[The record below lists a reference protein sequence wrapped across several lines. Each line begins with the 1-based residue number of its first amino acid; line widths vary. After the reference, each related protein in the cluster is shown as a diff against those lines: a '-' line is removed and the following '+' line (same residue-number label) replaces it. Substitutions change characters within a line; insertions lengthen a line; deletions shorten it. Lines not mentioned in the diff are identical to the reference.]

1 MDIGTDMAMVTAMD
15 TEDMGVTALMGRRIM
30 RREMNKTFAVIGAAA
45 AVLLA
50 AVLVISL
57 WIGRRQ
63 QTETPGEEQGG
74 TVRLEFENEALHYDG
89 TGALNLMEG
98 VRAVDAD
105 GSDVTDQV
113 TAVVS
118 AGDNITEK
126 RIRYSVFSGDG
137 EETVGYRQL
146 ILENYMGPTIETAD
160 TLSLEAEE
168 LADPAVHLSE
178 SGQMTV
184 QDGFG
189 KDAADQVTWIREK
202 TAPGTYDITFT
213 YVNQFSD
220 TAERYVNQ
228 FSDTAERTV
237 PVSVNG
243 ETEDLTITLLT
254 EEAVIPLGSEFDP
267 EDYLEISDPTGSAG
281 SVQVTGEVDT
291 EREGRYSVYY
301 TVISSDRT
309 QRAGV
314 LLKVEVARRQG
325 MR

>member
-1 MDIGTDMAMVTAMD
+1 
-15 TEDMGVTALMGRRIM
+15 M
-30 RREMNKTFAVIGAAA
+30 RRKMNKTFAVIGAAA

-63 QTETPGEEQGG
+63 QTETPGEEPDG
-74 TVRLEFENEALHYDG
+74 TVRLEFENETVHYDG
-89 TGALNLMEG
+89 TGALDLMEG
-98 VRAVDAD
+98 VHAVDAD
-105 GSDVTDQV
+105 GGDVTDQV

-118 AGDNITEK
+118 AGDNMTKK
-126 RIRYSVFSGDG
+126 RIRYSVFSDDG

-220 TAERYVNQ
+220 TAER
-228 FSDTAERTV
+228 TV

-254 EEAVIPLGSEFDP
+254 DEAEIPLGTEFDP
-267 EDYLEISDPTGSAG
+267 EDYLEISDPTGSAS

-314 LLKVEVARRQG
+314 LLKVEVARE
-325 MR
+325 

>member
-1 MDIGTDMAMVTAMD
+1 MDTGTDMAMVTAMD

-118 AGDNITEK
+118 AGDNMTKK
-126 RIRYSVFSGDG
+126 RIRYSVFSDDG

-146 ILENYMGPTIETAD
+146 ILENYAGPGIETAD

-213 YVNQFSD
+213 YVNQFGD
-220 TAERYVNQ
+220 TAEQ
-228 FSDTAERTV
+228 TA
-237 PVSVNG
+237 PVTVNG
-243 ETEDLTITLLT
+243 ETEDLTLTLLT
-254 EEAVIPLGSEFDP
+254 NEAVIPLGTEFDP

-309 QRAGV
+309 QRAGT
-314 LLKVEVARRQG
+314 LLKVQVTDRLAAE
-325 MR
+325 

>member
-1 MDIGTDMAMVTAMD
+1 
-15 TEDMGVTALMGRRIM
+15 M
-30 RREMNKTFAVIGAAA
+30 RRENSKMSAVIGAAA

-50 AVLVISL
+50 VVLAISL
-57 WIGRRQ
+57 WIGRQ
-63 QTETPGEEQGG
+63 QIKTPGEEPDG
-74 TVRLEFENEALHYDG
+74 TVRLEFENEAVHYDG
-89 TGALNLMEG
+89 TGALDLMEG
-98 VRAVDAD
+98 VHAVDAD
-105 GSDVTDQV
+105 GGDVTDLV

-118 AGDNITEK
+118 AGDNDNITEK

-146 ILENYMGPTIETAD
+146 ILENYTGPSIETAD
-160 TLSLEAEE
+160 ALSLEAEE
-168 LADPAVHLSE
+168 LSDPAVHLSE

-213 YVNQFSD
+213 
-220 TAERYVNQ
+220 YVNQ

-267 EDYLEISDPTGSAG
+267 EDYLEISDPTGSAS

>member
-1 MDIGTDMAMVTAMD
+1 
-15 TEDMGVTALMGRRIM
+15 M

-89 TGALNLMEG
+89 TGALDLMEG
-98 VRAVDAD
+98 VHAVDAD
-105 GSDVTDQV
+105 GGEVTDLV

-220 TAERYVNQ
+220 TAER
-228 FSDTAERTV
+228 TV

-254 EEAVIPLGSEFDP
+254 DEAEIPLGTEFHP
-267 EDYLEISDPTGSAG
+267 EDYLEISDPTGSAS

-291 EREGRYSVYY
+291 EKEGRYSVYY

>member
-1 MDIGTDMAMVTAMD
+1 
-15 TEDMGVTALMGRRIM
+15 M
-30 RREMNKTFAVIGAAA
+30 RRKNDKTSAVIGAAA

-118 AGDNITEK
+118 AGDNMTKK
-126 RIRYSVFSGDG
+126 RIRYSVFSDDG

-220 TAERYVNQ
+220 TAER
-228 FSDTAERTV
+228 TV
-237 PVSVNG
+237 PVAVNG
-243 ETEDLTITLLT
+243 ETEDLTLTLLT
-254 EEAVIPLGSEFDP
+254 EEAVIRPGTEFDP
-267 EDYLEISDPTGSAG
+267 EDYLEISDPTGSAS

-301 TVISSDRT
+301 TVISSDHT
-309 QRAGV
+309 QKAGA
-314 LLKVEVARRQG
+314 LLKVEVARE
-325 MR
+325 

>member
-1 MDIGTDMAMVTAMD
+1 
-15 TEDMGVTALMGRRIM
+15 MGVTALMGRRIM

-118 AGDNITEK
+118 AGDNMTKK
-126 RIRYSVFSGDG
+126 RIRYSVFSDDG

-146 ILENYMGPTIETAD
+146 ILENYAGPGIETAD
-160 TLSLEAEE
+160 TLSLDAEE
-168 LADPAVHLSE
+168 LSDPAVHLSE

-220 TAERYVNQ
+220 TAEQ
-228 FSDTAERTV
+228 TA
-237 PVSVNG
+237 PVTVNG
-243 ETEDLTITLLT
+243 ETEDLTLTLLT
-254 EEAVIPLGSEFDP
+254 NEAVIPLGTEFHP
-267 EDYLEISDPTGSAG
+267 EDYLEISDPTGSAS

-291 EREGRYSVYY
+291 EKEGRYSVYF
-301 TVISSDRT
+301 TVLSTDRT
-309 QRAGV
+309 QRAGT
-314 LLKVEVARRQG
+314 LLKVQVTDRLAAE
-325 MR
+325 

>member
-1 MDIGTDMAMVTAMD
+1 
-15 TEDMGVTALMGRRIM
+15 M
-30 RREMNKTFAVIGAAA
+30 RRKMNKTFAVIGAAA

-50 AVLVISL
+50 AVLIISL
-57 WIGRRQ
+57 WLGRQ
-63 QTETPGEEQGG
+63 QTKTPGEEPDG

-118 AGDNITEK
+118 AGDDIAEK
-126 RIRYSVFSGDG
+126 RVRYSVFSDDG

-146 ILENYMGPTIETAD
+146 ILENYAGPGIETAD

-220 TAERYVNQ
+220 TAER
-228 FSDTAERTV
+228 TV

-254 EEAVIPLGSEFDP
+254 EEAVIPLGSEFHP
-267 EDYLEISDPTGSAG
+267 EDYLEISDPTGSAS

-291 EREGRYSVYY
+291 EKEGRYSVYF
-301 TVISSDRT
+301 TVLSTDRT
-309 QRAGV
+309 QRAGT
-314 LLKVEVARRQG
+314 LLKVQVTDRLAAE
-325 MR
+325 

>member
-1 MDIGTDMAMVTAMD
+1 
-15 TEDMGVTALMGRRIM
+15 M
-30 RREMNKTFAVIGAAA
+30 RRENSKISAVIGAAA

-50 AVLVISL
+50 AVLIISL
-57 WIGRRQ
+57 WLGRQ
-63 QTETPGEEQGG
+63 QTKTLGEEPGG
-74 TVRLEFENEALHYDG
+74 TVRLEFEDGTIRYDG
-89 TGALNLMEG
+89 TGTLDLMEG

-105 GSDVTDQV
+105 GADVTDRV
-113 TAVVS
+113 TAAVS
-118 AGDNITEK
+118 GGDDMAEK
-126 RIRYSVFSGDG
+126 RIRYSVFSDDG

-213 YVNQFSD
+213 YVNQFGD
-220 TAERYVNQ
+220 TAEQ
-228 FSDTAERTV
+228 TA
-237 PVSVNG
+237 PVTVNG
-243 ETEDLTITLLT
+243 ETEDLTLTLLT
-254 EEAVIPLGSEFDP
+254 NEAVIPLGTEFDP

-281 SVQVTGEVDT
+281 TVQVTGEVDT

>member
-1 MDIGTDMAMVTAMD
+1 
-15 TEDMGVTALMGRRIM
+15 MGVTALMGRRIM
-30 RREMNKTFAVIGAAA
+30 RRENSKISAVIGAAA

-50 AVLVISL
+50 VVLAISL
-57 WIGRRQ
+57 WIGRQ
-63 QTETPGEEQGG
+63 QIKTPGEEHDG
-74 TVRLEFENEALHYDG
+74 TVRLEFENEAVHYDG
-89 TGALNLMEG
+89 TGALDLMEG
-98 VRAVDAD
+98 VHAVDAD
-105 GSDVTDQV
+105 GGDVTDLV

-118 AGDNITEK
+118 AGDNDNITEK

-146 ILENYMGPTIETAD
+146 ILENYTGPSIETAD

-213 YVNQFSD
+213 YVNQFGD
-220 TAERYVNQ
+220 TAEQ
-228 FSDTAERTV
+228 TA
-237 PVSVNG
+237 PVTVNG
-243 ETEDLTITLLT
+243 ETEDLTLTLLT
-254 EEAVIPLGSEFDP
+254 NEAVIPLGTEFDP
-267 EDYLEISDPTGSAG
+267 EDYLEISDPTGSAS

-301 TVISSDRT
+301 TVISSDHT
-309 QRAGV
+309 QKAGA
-314 LLKVEVARRQG
+314 LLKVEVARE
-325 MR
+325 

>member
-1 MDIGTDMAMVTAMD
+1 
-15 TEDMGVTALMGRRIM
+15 M

-118 AGDNITEK
+118 AGDNMTKK
-126 RIRYSVFSGDG
+126 RIRYSVFSDDG

-146 ILENYMGPTIETAD
+146 ILENYAGPGIETAD
-160 TLSLEAEE
+160 TLSLDAEE
-168 LADPAVHLSE
+168 LSDPAVHLSE

-220 TAERYVNQ
+220 TAER
-228 FSDTAERTV
+228 TV

-254 EEAVIPLGSEFDP
+254 DEAEIPLGTEFDP
-267 EDYLEISDPTGSAG
+267 EDYLEISDPTGSAS

>member
-1 MDIGTDMAMVTAMD
+1 
-15 TEDMGVTALMGRRIM
+15 MGVTALMGRRIM

-118 AGDNITEK
+118 AGDNMTKK
-126 RIRYSVFSGDG
+126 RIRYSVFSDDG

-146 ILENYMGPTIETAD
+146 ILENYAGPGIETAD
-160 TLSLEAEE
+160 TLSLDAEE
-168 LADPAVHLSE
+168 LSDPAVHLSE

-220 TAERYVNQ
+220 TAER
-228 FSDTAERTV
+228 TV

-254 EEAVIPLGSEFDP
+254 EEAVIPLGAEFDP

-301 TVISSDRT
+301 TVISSDHT
-309 QRAGV
+309 QKAGA
-314 LLKVEVARRQG
+314 LLKVEVARE
-325 MR
+325 

>member
-1 MDIGTDMAMVTAMD
+1 
-15 TEDMGVTALMGRRIM
+15 M
-30 RREMNKTFAVIGAAA
+30 RRKMNKTFAVIGAAA

-50 AVLVISL
+50 AVLIISL
-57 WIGRRQ
+57 WLGRQ
-63 QTETPGEEQGG
+63 QTKTPGEEPGE
-74 TVRLEFENEALHYDG
+74 TVRLEFENEAVHYDG
-89 TGALNLMEG
+89 TGALDLMED
-98 VRAVDAD
+98 VHAVDAD
-105 GSDVTDQV
+105 GGDVTDLV

-146 ILENYMGPTIETAD
+146 ILENYTGPTIETAD

-168 LADPAVHLSE
+168 LSDPAVHLSE

-220 TAERYVNQ
+220 TAER
-228 FSDTAERTV
+228 TV
-237 PVSVNG
+237 PVAVNG
-243 ETEDLTITLLT
+243 ETEDLTLTLLT
-254 EEAVIPLGSEFDP
+254 EEAVIRPGTEFDP
-267 EDYLEISDPTGSAG
+267 EDYLEISDPTGSAS

-301 TVISSDRT
+301 TVISSDHT
-309 QRAGV
+309 QKAGA
-314 LLKVEVARRQG
+314 LLKVEVARE
-325 MR
+325 

>member
-1 MDIGTDMAMVTAMD
+1 
-15 TEDMGVTALMGRRIM
+15 MGVTALMGRRIM

-118 AGDNITEK
+118 AGDNMTKK
-126 RIRYSVFSGDG
+126 RIRYSVFCGDG

-160 TLSLEAEE
+160 ALSLEAEE

-220 TAERYVNQ
+220 TAER
-228 FSDTAERTV
+228 TV

-254 EEAVIPLGSEFDP
+254 DEAEIPLGTEFDP
-267 EDYLEISDPTGSAG
+267 EDYLEISDPTGSAS

-314 LLKVEVARRQG
+314 LLKVEVARR
-325 MR
+325 

>member
-1 MDIGTDMAMVTAMD
+1 
-15 TEDMGVTALMGRRIM
+15 MGVTALMGRRIM
-30 RREMNKTFAVIGAAA
+30 RRENSKISAVIGAAA

-50 AVLVISL
+50 VVLAISL
-57 WIGRRQ
+57 WIGRQ
-63 QTETPGEEQGG
+63 QIKTPGEEPDG
-74 TVRLEFENEALHYDG
+74 TVRLEFENEAVHYDG
-89 TGALNLMEG
+89 TGALDLMEG
-98 VRAVDAD
+98 VHAVDAD
-105 GSDVTDQV
+105 GGDVTDLV

-137 EETVGYRQL
+137 EETVGCRQL

-220 TAERYVNQ
+220 TAER
-228 FSDTAERTV
+228 TV

-254 EEAVIPLGSEFDP
+254 DEAVIPLGTEFDP
-267 EDYLEISDPTGSAG
+267 EDYLEISDPTGSAS

>member
-1 MDIGTDMAMVTAMD
+1 
-15 TEDMGVTALMGRRIM
+15 M
-30 RREMNKTFAVIGAAA
+30 RRKNDKTSAVIGAAA

-118 AGDNITEK
+118 AGDDIAEK
-126 RIRYSVFSGDG
+126 RVRYSVFSGDG

-146 ILENYMGPTIETAD
+146 ILENYTGPSIETAD
-160 TLSLEAEE
+160 ALSLEAEE

-220 TAERYVNQ
+220 TAER
-228 FSDTAERTV
+228 TV

-254 EEAVIPLGSEFDP
+254 DEAEIPLGTEFDP
-267 EDYLEISDPTGSAG
+267 EDYLEISDPTGSAS

>member
-1 MDIGTDMAMVTAMD
+1 MH
-15 TEDMGVTALMGRRIM
+15 RKN
-30 RREMNKTFAVIGAAA
+30 NKTSAFIGAAA

-50 AVLVISL
+50 VVLGISL
-57 WIGRRQ
+57 WIGRQ
-63 QTETPGEEQGG
+63 QAKVPGEESHE
-74 TVRLEFENEALHYDG
+74 TVRLELENEAVHYDG
-89 TGALNLMEG
+89 TGTLELLEG

-105 GSDVTDQV
+105 GGDVTDQV

-118 AGDNITEK
+118 AGDSITEK
-126 RIRYSVFSGDG
+126 QIRYSVFSGDG
-137 EETVGYRQL
+137 EETVRYRRL
-146 ILENYMGPTIETAD
+146 ILENYSGPSIETAD

-168 LADPAVHLSE
+168 LSDPAVHLSE

-220 TAERYVNQ
+220 TAER
-228 FSDTAERTV
+228 TV

-254 EEAVIPLGSEFDP
+254 EEAVIPQGSEFDP
-267 EDYLEISDPTGSAG
+267 EDYLEISDPTGSAS

-314 LLKVEVARRQG
+314 LLKVEVARE
-325 MR
+325 

>member
-1 MDIGTDMAMVTAMD
+1 
-15 TEDMGVTALMGRRIM
+15 MGVTALMGRRIM

-118 AGDNITEK
+118 AGDNMTKK
-126 RIRYSVFSGDG
+126 RIRYSVFSDDG

-146 ILENYMGPTIETAD
+146 ILENYTGPSIETAD
-160 TLSLEAEE
+160 ALSLEAEE

-220 TAERYVNQ
+220 TAER
-228 FSDTAERTV
+228 TV

-254 EEAVIPLGSEFDP
+254 DEAEIPLGTEFDP

-301 TVISSDRT
+301 TVISSDHT
-309 QRAGV
+309 QKAGA
-314 LLKVEVARRQG
+314 LLKVEVARE
-325 MR
+325 

>member
-1 MDIGTDMAMVTAMD
+1 
-15 TEDMGVTALMGRRIM
+15 
-30 RREMNKTFAVIGAAA
+30 MNKTFAVIGAAA

-50 AVLVISL
+50 VVLAISL
-57 WIGRRQ
+57 WIGRQ
-63 QTETPGEEQGG
+63 QIKTPGEEPDG
-74 TVRLEFENEALHYDG
+74 TVRLEFENEAVHYDG
-89 TGALNLMEG
+89 TGALDLMEG
-98 VRAVDAD
+98 VHAVDAD
-105 GSDVTDQV
+105 GGDVTDLV

-118 AGDNITEK
+118 AGDNDNITEK

-220 TAERYVNQ
+220 TAER
-228 FSDTAERTV
+228 TV

-243 ETEDLTITLLT
+243 ETEDLTLTLLT
-254 EEAVIPLGSEFDP
+254 NEAVIPLGTEFDP

-301 TVISSDRT
+301 TVISSDHT
-309 QRAGV
+309 QKAGA
-314 LLKVEVARRQG
+314 LLKVEVARR
-325 MR
+325 

>member
-1 MDIGTDMAMVTAMD
+1 
-15 TEDMGVTALMGRRIM
+15 M

-118 AGDNITEK
+118 AGDNMTKK
-126 RIRYSVFSGDG
+126 RIRYSVFSDDG

-146 ILENYMGPTIETAD
+146 ILENYAGPGIETAD
-160 TLSLEAEE
+160 TLSLDAEE
-168 LADPAVHLSE
+168 LSDPAVHLSE

-220 TAERYVNQ
+220 TAER
-228 FSDTAERTV
+228 TV

-254 EEAVIPLGSEFDP
+254 DEAEIPLGTEFDP
-267 EDYLEISDPTGSAG
+267 EDYLEISDPTGSAS

-314 LLKVEVARRQG
+314 LLQVEVARRQG

>member
-1 MDIGTDMAMVTAMD
+1 
-15 TEDMGVTALMGRRIM
+15 
-30 RREMNKTFAVIGAAA
+30 MNKTFAVIGAAA

-50 AVLVISL
+50 AVLIISL
-57 WIGRRQ
+57 WLGRQ
-63 QTETPGEEQGG
+63 QTKTPGEGPGG

-105 GSDVTDQV
+105 GGDVTDQV

-137 EETVGYRQL
+137 EETVGCRQL

-160 TLSLEAEE
+160 ALSLEAEE

-220 TAERYVNQ
+220 TAER
-228 FSDTAERTV
+228 TV

-254 EEAVIPLGSEFDP
+254 DEAEIPLGTEFDP
-267 EDYLEISDPTGSAG
+267 EDYLEISDPTGSAS

-314 LLKVEVARRQG
+314 LLKVEVARR
-325 MR
+325 

>member
-1 MDIGTDMAMVTAMD
+1 
-15 TEDMGVTALMGRRIM
+15 MGVTALMGRRIM

-118 AGDNITEK
+118 AGDNMTKK
-126 RIRYSVFSGDG
+126 RIRYSVFSDDG

-146 ILENYMGPTIETAD
+146 ILENYAGPGIETAD
-160 TLSLEAEE
+160 TLSLDAEE
-168 LADPAVHLSE
+168 LSDPAVHLSE

-220 TAERYVNQ
+220 TAEH
-228 FSDTAERTV
+228 TV

-301 TVISSDRT
+301 TVISSDHT
-309 QRAGV
+309 QKAGA
-314 LLKVEVARRQG
+314 LLKVEVARE
-325 MR
+325 

>member
-1 MDIGTDMAMVTAMD
+1 
-15 TEDMGVTALMGRRIM
+15 M
-30 RREMNKTFAVIGAAA
+30 RRRNNKTAAVIGAAA

-50 AVLVISL
+50 AVLGISL
-57 WIGRRQ
+57 WISRQ
-63 QTETPGEEQGG
+63 QAKTPVEESRG
-74 TVRLEFENEALHYDG
+74 TVRLEFEDGTIRYDG
-89 TGALNLMEG
+89 TGTLDLMEG
-98 VRAVDAD
+98 VHAVDAD
-105 GSDVTDQV
+105 GGDVTDLV

-220 TAERYVNQ
+220 TAER
-228 FSDTAERTV
+228 TV

-254 EEAVIPLGSEFDP
+254 DEAEIPLGTEFDP
-267 EDYLEISDPTGSAG
+267 EDYLEISDPTGSAS

-291 EREGRYSVYY
+291 EKEGRYSVYF
-301 TVISSDRT
+301 TVLSTDRT
-309 QRAGV
+309 QRAGT
-314 LLKVEVARRQG
+314 LLKVQVTDRLAAE
-325 MR
+325 

>member
-1 MDIGTDMAMVTAMD
+1 
-15 TEDMGVTALMGRRIM
+15 M
-30 RREMNKTFAVIGAAA
+30 RRKNDKTSAVIGAAA

-118 AGDNITEK
+118 AGDNMTKK
-126 RIRYSVFSGDG
+126 RIRYSVFSDDG

-146 ILENYMGPTIETAD
+146 ILENYAGPGIETAD
-160 TLSLEAEE
+160 TLSLDAEE
-168 LADPAVHLSE
+168 LSDPAVHLSE

-189 KDAADQVTWIREK
+189 KDAVDQVTWIREK

-213 YVNQFSD
+213 YVNQFGD
-220 TAERYVNQ
+220 TAEQ
-228 FSDTAERTV
+228 TA
-237 PVSVNG
+237 PVTVNG
-243 ETEDLTITLLT
+243 ETEDLTLTLLT
-254 EEAVIPLGSEFDP
+254 NEAVIPLGTEFDP

-309 QRAGV
+309 QRAGA
-314 LLKVEVARRQG
+314 LLKVEVVRR
-325 MR
+325 

>member
-1 MDIGTDMAMVTAMD
+1 
-15 TEDMGVTALMGRRIM
+15 MGVTALMGRRIM

-50 AVLVISL
+50 AVLVISS

-74 TVRLEFENEALHYDG
+74 TVRLEFENEAVHYDG
-89 TGALNLMEG
+89 TGALDLMEG
-98 VRAVDAD
+98 VHAVDAD
-105 GSDVTDQV
+105 GGDVTDLV

-146 ILENYMGPTIETAD
+146 ILENYTGPSIETAD
-160 TLSLEAEE
+160 ALSLEAEE

-220 TAERYVNQ
+220 TAER
-228 FSDTAERTV
+228 TV

-254 EEAVIPLGSEFDP
+254 DEAEIPLGTEFDP
-267 EDYLEISDPTGSAG
+267 EDYLEISDPTGSAS

>member
-1 MDIGTDMAMVTAMD
+1 
-15 TEDMGVTALMGRRIM
+15 MGVTALMGRRIM
-30 RREMNKTFAVIGAAA
+30 RRENSKISAVIGAAA

-50 AVLVISL
+50 VVLAISL
-57 WIGRRQ
+57 WIGRQ

-105 GSDVTDQV
+105 GGDVTDLV

-213 YVNQFSD
+213 YVNQFGD
-220 TAERYVNQ
+220 TAEQ
-228 FSDTAERTV
+228 TA
-237 PVSVNG
+237 PVTVNG
-243 ETEDLTITLLT
+243 ETEDLTLTLLT
-254 EEAVIPLGSEFDP
+254 NEAVIPLGTEFDP

-314 LLKVEVARRQG
+314 LLKVEVARE
-325 MR
+325 

>member
-1 MDIGTDMAMVTAMD
+1 
-15 TEDMGVTALMGRRIM
+15 M

-118 AGDNITEK
+118 AGDNMTKK
-126 RIRYSVFSGDG
+126 RIRYSVFSDDG

-146 ILENYMGPTIETAD
+146 ILENYTGPSIETAD
-160 TLSLEAEE
+160 ALSLEAEE

-220 TAERYVNQ
+220 TAER
-228 FSDTAERTV
+228 TV

-254 EEAVIPLGSEFDP
+254 DEAEIPLGTEFDP

-301 TVISSDRT
+301 TVISSDHT
-309 QRAGV
+309 QKAGA
-314 LLKVEVARRQG
+314 LLKVEVARE
-325 MR
+325 

>member
-1 MDIGTDMAMVTAMD
+1 
-15 TEDMGVTALMGRRIM
+15 M
-30 RREMNKTFAVIGAAA
+30 RRKMNKTFAVIGAAA

-50 AVLVISL
+50 VVLAISL
-57 WIGRRQ
+57 WIGRQ
-63 QTETPGEEQGG
+63 QIKTPGEEPDG
-74 TVRLEFENEALHYDG
+74 TVRLEFENEAVHYDG
-89 TGALNLMEG
+89 TGALDLMEG
-98 VRAVDAD
+98 VHAVDAD
-105 GSDVTDQV
+105 GGDVTDLV

-118 AGDNITEK
+118 AGDNDNITEK

-146 ILENYMGPTIETAD
+146 ILENYTGPSIETAD
-160 TLSLEAEE
+160 ALSLEAEE
-168 LADPAVHLSE
+168 LSDPAVHLSE

-220 TAERYVNQ
+220 TAER
-228 FSDTAERTV
+228 TV

-254 EEAVIPLGSEFDP
+254 EEAEIPLGTEFDP
-267 EDYLEISDPTGSAG
+267 EDYLEISDPTGSAS

>member
-1 MDIGTDMAMVTAMD
+1 
-15 TEDMGVTALMGRRIM
+15 M
-30 RREMNKTFAVIGAAA
+30 RRENSKISAVIGAAA

-220 TAERYVNQ
+220 TAER
-228 FSDTAERTV
+228 TV

-254 EEAVIPLGSEFDP
+254 DEAEIPLGTEFDP
-267 EDYLEISDPTGSAG
+267 EDYLEISDPTGSAS

-314 LLKVEVARRQG
+314 LLKVEVTDRLAAE
-325 MR
+325 

>member
-1 MDIGTDMAMVTAMD
+1 
-15 TEDMGVTALMGRRIM
+15 M
-30 RREMNKTFAVIGAAA
+30 RRKMNKTFAVIGAAA

-50 AVLVISL
+50 VVLAISL
-57 WIGRRQ
+57 WIGRQ
-63 QTETPGEEQGG
+63 QIKTPGEEPDG
-74 TVRLEFENEALHYDG
+74 TVRLEFENEAVHYDG
-89 TGALNLMEG
+89 TGALDLMEG
-98 VRAVDAD
+98 VHAVDAD
-105 GSDVTDQV
+105 GGDVTDLV

-118 AGDNITEK
+118 AGDNDNITEK

-146 ILENYMGPTIETAD
+146 ILENYTGPSIETAD
-160 TLSLEAEE
+160 ALSLEAEE

-220 TAERYVNQ
+220 TAER
-228 FSDTAERTV
+228 TV

-254 EEAVIPLGSEFDP
+254 DEAEIPLGTEFDP
-267 EDYLEISDPTGSAG
+267 EDYLEISDPTGSAS

-301 TVISSDRT
+301 TVISSDHT
-309 QRAGV
+309 QKAGA
-314 LLKVEVARRQG
+314 LLKVEVARE
-325 MR
+325 

>member
-1 MDIGTDMAMVTAMD
+1 
-15 TEDMGVTALMGRRIM
+15 M
-30 RREMNKTFAVIGAAA
+30 RRKNDKTSAVIGAAA

-118 AGDNITEK
+118 AGDNMTKK
-126 RIRYSVFSGDG
+126 RIRYSVFSDDG

-146 ILENYMGPTIETAD
+146 ILENYTGPSIETAD
-160 TLSLEAEE
+160 ALSLEAEE
-168 LADPAVHLSE
+168 LSDPAVHLSE

-220 TAERYVNQ
+220 TAER
-228 FSDTAERTV
+228 TV

-254 EEAVIPLGSEFDP
+254 NEAVIPLGTEFDP
-267 EDYLEISDPTGSAG
+267 EDYLEISDPTGSAS

>member
-1 MDIGTDMAMVTAMD
+1 
-15 TEDMGVTALMGRRIM
+15 M

-118 AGDNITEK
+118 AGDNMTKK
-126 RIRYSVFSGDG
+126 RIRYSVFSDDG

-146 ILENYMGPTIETAD
+146 ILENYAGPGIETAD
-160 TLSLEAEE
+160 TLSLDAEE
-168 LADPAVHLSE
+168 LSNPAVHLSE

-220 TAERYVNQ
+220 TAER
-228 FSDTAERTV
+228 TV

-254 EEAVIPLGSEFDP
+254 EEAEIPLGTEFDP
-267 EDYLEISDPTGSAG
+267 EDYLEISDPTGSAS

-314 LLKVEVARRQG
+314 LLKVEVARE
-325 MR
+325 

>member
-1 MDIGTDMAMVTAMD
+1 MC
-15 TEDMGVTALMGRRIM
+15 
-30 RREMNKTFAVIGAAA
+30 
-45 AVLLA
+45 
-50 AVLVISL
+50 
-57 WIGRRQ
+57 
-63 QTETPGEEQGG
+63 
-74 TVRLEFENEALHYDG
+74 
-89 TGALNLMEG
+89 
-98 VRAVDAD
+98 
-105 GSDVTDQV
+105 SD
-113 TAVVS
+113 
-118 AGDNITEK
+118 
-126 RIRYSVFSGDG
+126 DG

-189 KDAADQVTWIREK
+189 KDAADQVTWVREK

-220 TAERYVNQ
+220 TAER
-228 FSDTAERTV
+228 TE

-254 EEAVIPLGSEFDP
+254 DEAEIPLGTEFHP
-267 EDYLEISDPTGSAG
+267 EDYLEISDPTGSAS
-281 SVQVTGEVDT
+281 SVQVAGEVDT
-291 EREGRYSVYY
+291 EKEGRYSVYF
-301 TVISSDRT
+301 TVLSTDRT

>member
-1 MDIGTDMAMVTAMD
+1 
-15 TEDMGVTALMGRRIM
+15 MGVTALMGRRIM

-89 TGALNLMEG
+89 TGALDLMEG

-118 AGDNITEK
+118 AGDNMTKK
-126 RIRYSVFSGDG
+126 RIRYSVFSDDG

-146 ILENYMGPTIETAD
+146 ILENYAGPGIETAD
-160 TLSLEAEE
+160 TLSLDAEE
-168 LADPAVHLSE
+168 LSDPAVHLSE

-220 TAERYVNQ
+220 TAER
-228 FSDTAERTV
+228 TV

-254 EEAVIPLGSEFDP
+254 DEAEIPLGTEFDP
-267 EDYLEISDPTGSAG
+267 EDYLEISDPTGSAS

>member
-1 MDIGTDMAMVTAMD
+1 
-15 TEDMGVTALMGRRIM
+15 
-30 RREMNKTFAVIGAAA
+30 
-45 AVLLA
+45 
-50 AVLVISL
+50 
-57 WIGRRQ
+57 
-63 QTETPGEEQGG
+63 
-74 TVRLEFENEALHYDG
+74 
-89 TGALNLMEG
+89 MEG
-98 VRAVDAD
+98 AHAVDAD
-105 GSDVTDQV
+105 GGDVTDLV

-118 AGDNITEK
+118 AGDDIAEK
-126 RIRYSVFSGDG
+126 RVRYSVFSGDG

-146 ILENYMGPTIETAD
+146 ILENYTGPTIETAD

-220 TAERYVNQ
+220 TAER
-228 FSDTAERTV
+228 TV

-254 EEAVIPLGSEFDP
+254 DEAEIPLGTEFDP
-267 EDYLEISDPTGSAG
+267 EDYLEISDPTGSAS

>member
-1 MDIGTDMAMVTAMD
+1 
-15 TEDMGVTALMGRRIM
+15 MGVTALMGRRIM

-137 EETVGYRQL
+137 EETVGCRQL

-160 TLSLEAEE
+160 ALSLEAEE

-213 YVNQFSD
+213 
-220 TAERYVNQ
+220 YVNQ

-301 TVISSDRT
+301 TVISSDHT
-309 QRAGV
+309 QKAGA
-314 LLKVEVARRQG
+314 LLKVEVARE
-325 MR
+325 

>member
-1 MDIGTDMAMVTAMD
+1 
-15 TEDMGVTALMGRRIM
+15 
-30 RREMNKTFAVIGAAA
+30 MNKTFAVIGAAA

-74 TVRLEFENEALHYDG
+74 TVRLEFENEALRYDG

-118 AGDNITEK
+118 AGDNMTKK
-126 RIRYSVFSGDG
+126 RIRYSVFSDDG

-146 ILENYMGPTIETAD
+146 ILEKYMGPTIETAD

-168 LADPAVHLSE
+168 LSDPAVHLSE

-213 YVNQFSD
+213 YVNQFGD
-220 TAERYVNQ
+220 TAEQ
-228 FSDTAERTV
+228 TA
-237 PVSVNG
+237 PVTVNG
-243 ETEDLTITLLT
+243 ETEDLTLTLLT
-254 EEAVIPLGSEFDP
+254 NEAVIPLGTEFDP
-267 EDYLEISDPTGSAG
+267 EDYLEISDPTGSAS

-309 QRAGV
+309 QRAGA

>member
-1 MDIGTDMAMVTAMD
+1 
-15 TEDMGVTALMGRRIM
+15 M
-30 RREMNKTFAVIGAAA
+30 RRENSKISAVIGAAA

-50 AVLVISL
+50 VVLAISL
-57 WIGRRQ
+57 WIGRQ
-63 QTETPGEEQGG
+63 QIKTSGEEHDG

-220 TAERYVNQ
+220 TAER
-228 FSDTAERTV
+228 TV

-254 EEAVIPLGSEFDP
+254 DEAEIPLGTEFDP
-267 EDYLEISDPTGSAG
+267 EDYLEISDPTGSAS

>member
-1 MDIGTDMAMVTAMD
+1 
-15 TEDMGVTALMGRRIM
+15 M
-30 RREMNKTFAVIGAAA
+30 RRENSKISAVIGAAA

-118 AGDNITEK
+118 AGDNMTKK
-126 RIRYSVFSGDG
+126 RIRYSVFSDDG

-146 ILENYMGPTIETAD
+146 ILENYTGPSIETAD
-160 TLSLEAEE
+160 ALSLEAEE
-168 LADPAVHLSE
+168 LSDPAVHLSE

-213 YVNQFSD
+213 
-220 TAERYVNQ
+220 YVNQ

-267 EDYLEISDPTGSAG
+267 EDYLEISDPTGSAS

-291 EREGRYSVYY
+291 EKEGRYSVYF
-301 TVISSDRT
+301 TVLSTDRT
-309 QRAGV
+309 QRAGT
-314 LLKVEVARRQG
+314 LLKVQVTDRLAAE
-325 MR
+325 